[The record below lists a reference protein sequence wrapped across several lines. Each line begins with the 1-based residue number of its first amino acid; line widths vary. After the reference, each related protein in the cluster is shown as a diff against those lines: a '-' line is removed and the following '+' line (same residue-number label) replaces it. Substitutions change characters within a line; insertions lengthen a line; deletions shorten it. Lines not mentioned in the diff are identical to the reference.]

1 MVTTILLRDLTQKI
15 IWQYQMVLFFDGR
28 IQFLFIILFDLLYIF
43 LHELVYNSHNL
54 RNLVIISII
63 IANELL

>member
-1 MVTTILLRDLTQKI
+1 MVITILLRNFNAEDHLVKPAGI
-15 IWQYQMVLFFDGR
+15 ILRWKNT
-28 IQFLFIILFDLLYIF
+28 ILFDLLYIF

-63 IANELL
+63 IATS